1 MSVVTLSLDEA
12 WPDWAE
18 ILTLP
23 VVLFT
28 LDEAW
33 LTQALPSCSLTEQL
47 ALLED

>member
-18 ILTLP
+18 ILPLS
-23 VVLFT
+23 VVIFT

-33 LTQALPSCSLTEQL
+33 LTQALSGCSLTEQL
-47 ALLED
+47 ALLVD